1 MLSSTPDATALST
14 LISALRRFNQF
25 DGKMQVSTILTLL
38 EIAHAEAKNEDI
50 SVQDIEKRVGLMSG
64 TASRNVYYW
73 GEGHKDMRGGH
84 EMVNVGFDP
93 SDRRKRSLRMTN
105 KGKAFINELVKGA
118 H

>member
-1 MLSSTPDATALST
+1 MVTATPDATALST

-38 EIAHAEAKNEDI
+38 EIALAEAKNEDI

-73 GEGHKDMRGGH
+73 GEGHKDMRARTKWSTSGSTRVTAGSVPC
-84 EMVNVGFDP
+84 E
-93 SDRRKRSLRMTN
+93 
-105 KGKAFINELVKGA
+105 
-118 H
+118 